1 MRLGPAVRG
10 EFAGEMKPGE
20 DESQGGVFPDKCYN
34 YKRRCN
40 MGHEGI
46 KILSGA
52 LFFALLFGGTTLAK
66 EAEKIGV
73 IVVDVQGDF
82 TKFKNGSLAVEE
94 TGEAYIKAV
103 DENTR
108 KLKAAGFPIW
118 ATQDWHPANH
128 ASFFTNH
135 KGKKAFD
142 VIKLHGKDQVLWPP
156 HCVQKTPGAEIL
168 LDPKLFEAVVKKG
181 MHRRYD
187 SYSGF
192 QDDGG
197 KKTELDKLLKK
208 QSIKKL
214 VVYGIAT
221 DYCVRATA
229 LDGVAAGY
237 KVIMIKN
244 LSRGVAPDTSQKA
257 LEEMKAKGVVVL
269 EDLDL
274 EKIKAN

>member
-1 MRLGPAVRG
+1 
-10 EFAGEMKPGE
+10 
-20 DESQGGVFPDKCYN
+20 
-34 YKRRCN
+34 
-40 MGHEGI
+40 MGHAAG
-46 KILSGA
+46 KTLVWA
-52 LFFALLFGGTTLAK
+52 LFFTLVWGGMAMAQDK
-66 EAEKIGV
+66 AKIGV
-73 IVVDVQGDF
+73 IVVDIQGDF
-82 TKFKNGSLAVEE
+82 TKLKNGSLAVDGTDE
-94 TGEAYIKAV
+94 TYLKAV
-103 DENTR
+103 EGNTKR
-108 KLKAAGFPIW
+108 LKEAGFPIF
-118 ATQDWHPANH
+118 ATQDWHPKNH

-156 HCVQKTPGAEIL
+156 HCVQKTPGADIL
-168 LDPKLFEAVVKKG
+168 LDKKYFTAVVKKG
-181 MHRRYD
+181 MDSQFD

-197 KKTELDKLLKK
+197 KKTDMDKLLKK
-208 QSIKKL
+208 EQIKKV

-229 LDGVAAGY
+229 IDAAAAGY

-257 LEEMKAKGVVVL
+257 IEEMKAKGIVVL
-269 EDLDL
+269 DDLDL

>member
-1 MRLGPAVRG
+1 M
-10 EFAGEMKPGE
+10 E
-20 DESQGGVFPDKCYN
+20 DWGG
-34 YKRRCN
+34 
-40 MGHEGI
+40 
-46 KILSGA
+46 KILIWT
-52 LFFALLFGGTTLAK
+52 LFLAMVFGGTAKAK
-66 EAEKIGV
+66 ETGKIGI
-73 IVVDVQGDF
+73 IVVDIQGDF
-82 TKFKNGSLAVEE
+82 TKLKNGSLAVEG
-94 TGEAYIKAV
+94 TDEAYIKALE
-103 DENTR
+103 DNTK
-108 KLKAAGFPIW
+108 KLKAAGFPIF

-168 LDPKLFEAVVKKG
+168 LDKKLFKAIVKKG
-181 MHRRYD
+181 MDPPYD

-208 QSIKKL
+208 DKINKI

-237 KVIMIKN
+237 KVVLIKN
-244 LSRGVAPDTSQKA
+244 LSRGVASETSQKA
-257 LEEMKAKGVVVL
+257 IDEMKAKGIVVL
-269 EDLDL
+269 DDLDL
-274 EKIKAN
+274 EKIK

>member
-1 MRLGPAVRG
+1 
-10 EFAGEMKPGE
+10 
-20 DESQGGVFPDKCYN
+20 
-34 YKRRCN
+34 
-40 MGHEGI
+40 MGHWGM
-46 KILSGA
+46 KALTGV
-52 LFFALLFGGTTLAK
+52 LFFALVFGGTAMAK
-66 EAEKIGV
+66 ETAKIGV

-82 TKFKNGSLAVEE
+82 TKLKNGSLAVEG
-94 TGEAYIKAV
+94 TDEAYVKAV
-103 DENTR
+103 EETTK
-108 KLKAAGFPIW
+108 KLKTAGYPIF

-135 KGKKAFD
+135 KGKKAFE

-168 LDPKLFEAVVKKG
+168 LDSKLFKAVVKKG
-181 MHRRYD
+181 MDPQYD

-197 KKTELDKLLKK
+197 KKTEMDKILKQGK
-208 QSIKKL
+208 INKL

-221 DYCVRATA
+221 DYCVRATV

-257 LEEMKAKGVVVL
+257 IDEMKAKGVAVL
-269 EDLDL
+269 DDLDL
-274 EKIKAN
+274 EKIKTN

>member
-1 MRLGPAVRG
+1 
-10 EFAGEMKPGE
+10 
-20 DESQGGVFPDKCYN
+20 
-34 YKRRCN
+34 
-40 MGHEGI
+40 MGRAM
-46 KILSGA
+46 LWV
-52 LFFALLFGGTTLAK
+52 LFFILASGGMAMAK

-73 IVVDVQGDF
+73 IVVDVQADF
-82 TKFKNGSLAVEE
+82 TKLKNGSLAVEG
-94 TGEAYIKAV
+94 TDEAYVKAV
-103 DENTR
+103 QENTK
-108 KLKAAGFPIW
+108 KLKEAGYPIY

-142 VIKLHGKDQVLWPP
+142 MIKLHGKDQVLWPP
-156 HCVQKTPGAEIL
+156 HCVQNTSGAEIL
-168 LDPKLFEAVVKKG
+168 LDKKLFKAVVKKG
-181 MHRRYD
+181 MDPQYD

-197 KKTELDKLLKK
+197 KKTDMNKLLKK
-208 QSIKKL
+208 DKIKKV

-229 LDGVAAGY
+229 LDATAANY
-237 KVIMIKN
+237 KVIMIKT

-257 LEEMKAKGVVVL
+257 IGEMKAKGIVVL
-269 EDLDL
+269 DNLDL